1 MASLKYEISLLDRN
15 TRFALWQIKMQAV
28 LAQMD
33 LEDALLGIDKM
44 PSTLTDEEKKRK
56 DRKALTQLHLHL
68 SNEILQDVMKE
79 KTAAALW
86 KRLEQICMS
95 KTLTSKLH
103 MKQRLYAHRLEEGA
117 SVHEHLTV
125 FKEILSNLEAMEVQY
140 DKEDLGLILLC
151 SLPPSYL
158 TFRDTILYSRE
169 SLTVDEVYDSLTS
182 YDKMKHLVVKPD
194 SQGEGLIVRGRQDRN
209 TDDDRGRTQER
220 NHRGKSKGRSKSS
233 NRGKTCNFCKKK
245 GHIKSECY
253 KLQNKIKREAA
264 NQKEKQP
271 ENSGEADV
279 VEDYSDGELLVASV
293 NDSKVSEEWI
303 LDSGCT
309 FHMSPNR
316 DWFTTY
322 ETVSEGVVLMGN
334 NASCKIAGVGTI
346 KVKMFDGIVR
356 TLSDVRYVPEL
367 KINLISLSTLDS
379 KGYRY
384 TAESGVLKI
393 SKGSLVVM
401 KGQRKTAKLY
411 VLQGSTVTGDAAVA
425 SSSLSDD
432 DITKLWH
439 MRLGHMSENGM
450 VELSKRGLLDG
461 QGICKLNFCE
471 HCVFGKRKRVRFT
484 RGIHNT
490 KETLEY
496 IHSDL
501 WGPSR
506 VPSRGGAN
514 YMLTFIDDFSRK
526 VWAFFL
532 KQKSD
537 VFSAFKSWKIM
548 IEKQTGKQIKYLR
561 TDNGLE
567 FCSDEFNRL
576 CKSEGIVRHLTVR
589 HTPQQNGVAE
599 RMNRTIMEKVR
610 CMLSNANL
618 PKSFWAE
625 AASTACFLINR
636 SPSVAIEKK
645 TPQEVWS
652 GNPANYSDL
661 KIFGCPAYAHVNNGK
676 LEPRSIKCVFLG
688 YKAGVKGYKLWC
700 PENRKVVISRDVVFD
715 ETAMLPNLSL
725 KDSSNKENQKQ
736 VEHQINTES
745 TPQVS
750 TKIENRVA
758 SSPQYSIAKNR
769 TKREIKPP
777 KKYAEADLVAYA
789 LNVAEDIDANQEPS
803 NYSEAISC
811 EDSEK
816 WMFAMQEEMES
827 LHKNKTWDLVKLP
840 KGKKTVRCKWV
851 FKKKEGT
858 PGVEEPKYKARL
870 VAKGYSQVPGVDFT
884 DVFSPVVKHS
894 SIRALL
900 GIVAMHDLE
909 LEQLDVKTAFLH
921 GELEEDIYMQQP
933 EGFRVSEKEDY
944 VCLLKKSL
952 YGLKQSPRQW
962 YKRFDSFMTSHD
974 FKRSSFDSCV
984 YFKKNNDGSFVY
996 LLLYVDDMLIAA
1008 KDKGEIRKVKAQLS
1022 EEFEMKDLGP
1032 AKKILGMEILRDR
1045 KTSKLYLSQKGYI
1058 EKLLCRFNM
1067 RSAKPVSTPL
1077 AAHFRL
1083 SSALSPQSD
1092 DEIEYMSHVPY
1103 SSAVGSLMYA
1113 MVCSR
1118 PDLSYAVSAVSRY
1131 MVNLGKEHWKTV
1143 QWILRYL
1150 RGTTDVCLQFGRT
1163 EDGVIGYVDADFA
1176 GDLDR
1181 RRSLTGYVF
1190 TIGGCAISW
1199 KATLQTTVA
1208 LSTTEAEYMAI
1219 TEACKEAIWLKG
1231 LFSELNEDLQIST
1244 VFCDSQ
1250 SAIFLTKD
1258 QMFHERTKHI
1268 DVRYHFVRDI
1278 IARGD
1283 IVVSKISTHENPA
1296 DMMTK
1301 SLPITKFEH
1310 CLDLIQGPS
1319 LGEDQHDSQLRMVN
1333 AISSRTH
1340 EIDYEMNMLSAKVN
1354 RKHSDVETTSADG
1367 KDTNGGKHRSSEGKL
1382 SNKESRSRVLN
1393 RSVVKSKSDM
1403 ASKIRKTPAGT
1414 RTAVQ
1419 KSKFDQ
1425 KEEIRKRIEELRIQ
1439 RQKRIAERSA
1449 AKGLNPV
1456 TSRKNSI
1463 GTKTSTTSLKNQP
1476 LNQETKKL
1484 PKPALRSSTI
1494 EHLATA
1500 RKSAELKSNQPKKS
1514 ASKENSS
1521 STTGSQKVKSSTNK
1535 VKGSDKKSGTNKV
1548 LSCDKDPREK
1558 VSEEITFESE
1568 ATQQTAIVDD
1578 FKDVQELQSITS
1590 IMKPEECEILQRK
1603 TSSESKNS
1611 NANMLTEDNKPLQS
1625 DHLKAKDFDEDVPEM
1640 ITVDSIPPSP
1650 DKTVKFST
1658 VNVGTNSEVNGK
1670 DTSGRVIAEI
1680 EISTP
1685 PPNEAIEME
1694 PSVHSRKKWNNG
1706 ENSPK
1711 ASKRFRKLL
1720 FFGKRT
1726 RNSTKTDF
1734 IAIVNSC

>member
-1 MASLKYEISLLDRN
+1 MASLKYEIPLLDRN

-79 KTAAALW
+79 KTAA
-86 KRLEQICMS
+86 
-95 KTLTSKLH
+95 LH
-103 MKQRLYAHRLEEGA
+103 YGKARTNMYVENSNKQVAYEAA
-117 SVHEHLTV
+117 S
-125 FKEILSNLEAMEVQY
+125 
-140 DKEDLGLILLC
+140 LC
-151 SLPPSYL
+151 SS
-158 TFRDTILYSRE
+158 FGGRCGE
-169 SLTVDEVYDSLTS
+169 SL
-182 YDKMKHLVVKPD
+182 
-194 SQGEGLIVRGRQDRN
+194 IARGRQDRN
-209 TDDDRGRTQER
+209 TDNDRGRTQER
-220 NHRGKSKGRSKSS
+220 NPRSKSKGRSKSS

-264 NQKEKQP
+264 NQKGKQP

-293 NDSKVSEEWI
+293 NDSKCLKV
-303 LDSGCT
+303 
-309 FHMSPNR
+309 F
-316 DWFTTY
+316 
-322 ETVSEGVVLMGN
+322 LMGN

-346 KVKMFDGIVR
+346 KVKMFDGVVR
-356 TLSDVRYVPEL
+356 TLSD
-367 KINLISLSTLDS
+367 
-379 KGYRY
+379 
-384 TAESGVLKI
+384 
-393 SKGSLVVM
+393 
-401 KGQRKTAKLY
+401 
-411 VLQGSTVTGDAAVA
+411 GSTVTGDAAVA

-471 HCVFGKRKRVRFT
+471 HCVFGKQKRVRFT

-490 KETLEY
+490 KGTLS
-496 IHSDL
+496 IFIL
-501 WGPSR
+501 IC
-506 VPSRGGAN
+506 GGHP
-514 YMLTFIDDFSRK
+514 
-526 VWAFFL
+526 
-532 KQKSD
+532 
-537 VFSAFKSWKIM
+537 
-548 IEKQTGKQIKYLR
+548 ECLR
-561 TDNGLE
+561 E
-567 FCSDEFNRL
+567 
-576 CKSEGIVRHLTVR
+576 
-589 HTPQQNGVAE
+589 QNGVAE

-625 AASTACFLINR
+625 AAASTACFLINR

-661 KIFGCPAYAHVNNGK
+661 KIFGCPAYAH
-676 LEPRSIKCVFLG
+676 RC
-688 YKAGVKGYKLWC
+688 C
-700 PENRKVVISRDVVFD
+700 FD

-769 TKREIKPP
+769 NKREIKPP

-840 KGKKTVRCKWV
+840 KGKKT
-851 FKKKEGT
+851 
-858 PGVEEPKYKARL
+858 
-870 VAKGYSQVPGVDFT
+870 GYSQVPGVDFT

-933 EGFRVSEKEDY
+933 EGFTVSEKEDY

-952 YGLKQSPRQW
+952 Y
-962 YKRFDSFMTSHD
+962 
-974 FKRSSFDSCV
+974 
-984 YFKKNNDGSFVY
+984 
-996 LLLYVDDMLIAA
+996 AA

-1131 MVNLGKEHWKTV
+1131 MANPGKEHWKAV

-1244 VFCDSQ
+1244 PNCL
-1250 SAIFLTKD
+1250 LTK
-1258 QMFHERTKHI
+1258 ELKA
-1268 DVRYHFVRDI
+1268 RYFPLSDI
-1278 IARGD
+1278 
-1283 IVVSKISTHENPA
+1283 
-1296 DMMTK
+1296 
-1301 SLPITKFEH
+1301 F
-1310 CLDLIQGPS
+1310 
-1319 LGEDQHDSQLRMVN
+1319 
-1333 AISSRTH
+1333 
-1340 EIDYEMNMLSAKVN
+1340 SAKVGSYPSFTWRSLYSVRELITDGLVWHIGN
-1354 RKHSDVETTSADG
+1354 GNNVNIWNDPWLPGHGNNWTHDTLVWKHEATGEYSVKSG
-1367 KDTNGGKHRSSEGKL
+1367 Y
-1382 SNKESRSRVLN
+1382 RVLITEQLQIN
-1393 RSVVKSKSDM
+1393 D
-1403 ASKIRKTPAGT
+1403 P
-1414 RTAVQ
+1414 
-1419 KSKFDQ
+1419 
-1425 KEEIRKRIEELRIQ
+1425 
-1439 RQKRIAERSA
+1439 
-1449 AKGLNPV
+1449 
-1456 TSRKNSI
+1456 NSI
-1463 GTKTSTTSLKNQP
+1463 TTAKY
-1476 LNQETKKL
+1476 
-1484 PKPALRSSTI
+1484 
-1494 EHLATA
+1494 
-1500 RKSAELKSNQPKKS
+1500 
-1514 ASKENSS
+1514 
-1521 STTGSQKVKSSTNK
+1521 
-1535 VKGSDKKSGTNKV
+1535 
-1548 LSCDKDPREK
+1548 
-1558 VSEEITFESE
+1558 
-1568 ATQQTAIVDD
+1568 
-1578 FKDVQELQSITS
+1578 
-1590 IMKPEECEILQRK
+1590 
-1603 TSSESKNS
+1603 
-1611 NANMLTEDNKPLQS
+1611 
-1625 DHLKAKDFDEDVPEM
+1625 KDFYQM
-1640 ITVDSIPPSP
+1640 
-1650 DKTVKFST
+1650 
-1658 VNVGTNSEVNGK
+1658 
-1670 DTSGRVIAEI
+1670 
-1680 EISTP
+1680 
-1685 PPNEAIEME
+1685 
-1694 PSVHSRKKWNNG
+1694 
-1706 ENSPK
+1706 
-1711 ASKRFRKLL
+1711 L
-1720 FFGKRT
+1720 
-1726 RNSTKTDF
+1726 
-1734 IAIVNSC
+1734 

>member
-1 MASLKYEISLLDRN
+1 MASLKYEIPLLDRN
-15 TRFALWQIKMQAV
+15 TRFALWQIKMQA
-28 LAQMD
+28 
-33 LEDALLGIDKM
+33 
-44 PSTLTDEEKKRK
+44 
-56 DRKALTQLHLHL
+56 
-68 SNEILQDVMKE
+68 DVMKE

-95 KTLTSKLH
+95 KTLTSQLH

-151 SLPPSYL
+151 SLPPSYS

-209 TDDDRGRTQER
+209 TDDDRGR
-220 NHRGKSKGRSKSS
+220 
-233 NRGKTCNFCKKK
+233 NRTEIIVG
-245 GHIKSECY
+245 
-253 KLQNKIKREAA
+253 
-264 NQKEKQP
+264 KQP
-271 ENSGEADV
+271 ENSGGEADV

-293 NDSKVSEEWI
+293 NDSK
-303 LDSGCT
+303 CC
-309 FHMSPNR
+309 
-316 DWFTTY
+316 
-322 ETVSEGVVLMGN
+322 LMGN

-346 KVKMFDGIVR
+346 KVKMFDGVVR
-356 TLSDVRYVPEL
+356 TLSDV
-367 KINLISLSTLDS
+367 
-379 KGYRY
+379 RY

-411 VLQGSTVTGDAAVA
+411 VLQGSTVTGDVAVA

-471 HCVFGKRKRVRFT
+471 HCVFGKQKRVRFT
-484 RGIHNT
+484 RGIHNPRR
-490 KETLEY
+490 KRWS
-496 IHSDL
+496 I
-501 WGPSR
+501 
-506 VPSRGGAN
+506 
-514 YMLTFIDDFSRK
+514 FILIYGDHPECLR
-526 VWAFFL
+526 
-532 KQKSD
+532 
-537 VFSAFKSWKIM
+537 
-548 IEKQTGKQIKYLR
+548 ETGKQIKYLR

-599 RMNRTIMEKVR
+599 RIEQNNHGEGSMYVV
-610 CMLSNANL
+610 NANL
-618 PKSFWAE
+618 PKSFWVE

-661 KIFGCPAYAHVNNGK
+661 KIFGCPAYA
-676 LEPRSIKCVFLG
+676 
-688 YKAGVKGYKLWC
+688 
-700 PENRKVVISRDVVFD
+700 
-715 ETAMLPNLSL
+715 
-725 KDSSNKENQKQ
+725 
-736 VEHQINTES
+736 
-745 TPQVS
+745 
-750 TKIENRVA
+750 
-758 SSPQYSIAKNR
+758 
-769 TKREIKPP
+769 
-777 KKYAEADLVAYA
+777 
-789 LNVAEDIDANQEPS
+789 NQEPS

-811 EDSEK
+811 EDSDSK

-870 VAKGYSQVPGVDFT
+870 VAKGYGQVPGVDFT

-933 EGFRVSEKEDY
+933 EGFTVSEKEDY

-962 YKRFDSFMTSHD
+962 YKRFDSFMTSHN

-1083 SSALSPQSD
+1083 SSTLSPQSD

-1131 MVNLGKEHWKTV
+1131 MANPGKEHWKAV

-1310 CLDLIQGPS
+1310 CLDL
-1319 LGEDQHDSQLRMVN
+1319 
-1333 AISSRTH
+1333 
-1340 EIDYEMNMLSAKVN
+1340 
-1354 RKHSDVETTSADG
+1354 
-1367 KDTNGGKHRSSEGKL
+1367 
-1382 SNKESRSRVLN
+1382 
-1393 RSVVKSKSDM
+1393 
-1403 ASKIRKTPAGT
+1403 
-1414 RTAVQ
+1414 
-1419 KSKFDQ
+1419 
-1425 KEEIRKRIEELRIQ
+1425 
-1439 RQKRIAERSA
+1439 
-1449 AKGLNPV
+1449 
-1456 TSRKNSI
+1456 
-1463 GTKTSTTSLKNQP
+1463 
-1476 LNQETKKL
+1476 
-1484 PKPALRSSTI
+1484 
-1494 EHLATA
+1494 
-1500 RKSAELKSNQPKKS
+1500 
-1514 ASKENSS
+1514 
-1521 STTGSQKVKSSTNK
+1521 
-1535 VKGSDKKSGTNKV
+1535 
-1548 LSCDKDPREK
+1548 
-1558 VSEEITFESE
+1558 
-1568 ATQQTAIVDD
+1568 
-1578 FKDVQELQSITS
+1578 
-1590 IMKPEECEILQRK
+1590 
-1603 TSSESKNS
+1603 
-1611 NANMLTEDNKPLQS
+1611 
-1625 DHLKAKDFDEDVPEM
+1625 
-1640 ITVDSIPPSP
+1640 
-1650 DKTVKFST
+1650 
-1658 VNVGTNSEVNGK
+1658 VG
-1670 DTSGRVIAEI
+1670 
-1680 EISTP
+1680 
-1685 PPNEAIEME
+1685 
-1694 PSVHSRKKWNNG
+1694 VH
-1706 ENSPK
+1706 
-1711 ASKRFRKLL
+1711 
-1720 FFGKRT
+1720 
-1726 RNSTKTDF
+1726 
-1734 IAIVNSC
+1734 C

>member
-15 TRFALWQIKMQAV
+15 TKFALWQIKMQAV
-28 LAQMD
+28 LVQID
-33 LEDALLGIDKM
+33 LEDALLGIDKI

-68 SNEILQDVMKE
+68 SNEILQDVIKE
-79 KTAAALW
+79 KTATALW
-86 KRLEQICMS
+86 KRLKQICMS

-103 MKQRLYAHRLEEGA
+103 MKQRFYAHCLEEGA

-151 SLPPSYL
+151 SLPPSYS

-169 SLTVDEVYDSLTS
+169 SVTVDEVYDSLTS
-182 YDKMKHLVVKPD
+182 YDKMKHLVVKLD
-194 SQGEGLIVRGRQDRN
+194 SQGDGLIVRGRQDRN
-209 TDDDRGRTQER
+209 ADDDRGRTQEQ
-220 NHRGKSKGRSKSS
+220 NPRGKSKGRSKSS

-253 KLQNKIKREAA
+253 KLQNKIKREGA
-264 NQKEKQP
+264 NQKGKQP

-279 VEDYSDGELLVASV
+279 VEDYSDGKLLVASI

-322 ETVSEGVVLMGN
+322 KTVSEDVVLMGN
-334 NASCKIAGVGTI
+334 NASCKIAGVGII
-346 KVKMFDGIVR
+346 KVKMFDGVVR
-356 TLSDVRYVPEL
+356 TLSDVRHAPEL
-367 KINLISLSTLDS
+367 KRNLILLSTLDS

-393 SKGSLVVM
+393 SNGSLVVM
-401 KGQRKTAKLY
+401 KGQRKFAKLY

-432 DITKLWH
+432 DITKIWH
-439 MRLGHMSENGM
+439 MRLGHMSENGLTK
-450 VELSKRGLLDG
+450 LSKRGLLDG

-471 HCVFGKRKRVRFT
+471 HCVFGKQKRVRFT

-490 KETLEY
+490 KGMLEY

-501 WGPSR
+501 WGPSK

-514 YMLTFIDDFSRK
+514 YLLTFSNDFSRK

-567 FCSDEFNRL
+567 FCSDEFNKL
-576 CKSEGIVRHLTVR
+576 CKSEGIMRYLTVR

-599 RMNRTIMEKVR
+599 RMNRTIME
-610 CMLSNANL
+610 
-618 PKSFWAE
+618 
-625 AASTACFLINR
+625 
-636 SPSVAIEKK
+636 K

-661 KIFGCPAYAHVNNGK
+661 KIFGCPAYAQVDNEK

-688 YKAGVKGYKLWC
+688 YKVGVKGYKLWY
-700 PENRKVVISRDVVFD
+700 PENRKVVISRNVVFD
-715 ETAMLPNLSL
+715 ETAMIPNLSL

-745 TPQVS
+745 TPQAI
-750 TKIENRVA
+750 TKIENRVT

-769 TKREIKPP
+769 TRREIKPP
-777 KKYAEADLVAYA
+777 KKYAEADLVTYT

-803 NYSEAISC
+803 NYSEAVSC

-827 LHKNKTWDLVKLP
+827 LHKNRTWDLVKLP

-851 FKKKEGT
+851 FKKKKET
-858 PGVEEPKYKARL
+858 PGVKEPRYKARL
-870 VAKGYSQVPGVDFT
+870 VAKGYSQIPGVDFT
-884 DVFSPVVKHS
+884 DVFSPVVKHN

-909 LEQLDVKTAFLH
+909 LEQLDVKLH
-921 GELEEDIYMQQP
+921 FCMKNLRRIFTCNNQ
-933 EGFRVSEKEDY
+933 R
-944 VCLLKKSL
+944 
-952 YGLKQSPRQW
+952 SPRQW

-974 FKRSSFDSCV
+974 FKRSSLDSCV
-984 YFKKNNDGSFVY
+984 YFKKNSDGSFVY

-1045 KTSKLYLSQKGYI
+1045 
-1058 EKLLCRFNM
+1058 N
-1067 RSAKPVSTPL
+1067 SAKPVSTPL

-1083 SSALSPQSD
+1083 SSTLSPQSD

-1113 MVCSR
+1113 M
-1118 PDLSYAVSAVSRY
+1118 
-1131 MVNLGKEHWKTV
+1131 
-1143 QWILRYL
+1143 
-1150 RGTTDVCLQFGRT
+1150 FGRT
-1163 EDGVIGYVDADFA
+1163 KDGVIGYVDADFA

-1208 LSTTEAEYMAI
+1208 LSTAEAEYMAI
-1219 TEACKEAIWLKG
+1219 TE
-1231 LFSELNEDLQIST
+1231 ST
-1244 VFCDSQ
+1244 
-1250 SAIFLTKD
+1250 IFLTKD

-1301 SLPITKFEH
+1301 SLRITKFEH
-1310 CLDLIQGPS
+1310 CLDLVLCHVVPS
-1319 LGEDQHDSQLRMVN
+1319 LVKLRKEGLDGHEKIKSYIRWISLGFAIVEAVIVACYSLQYSIYAASYRYFGNVN
-1333 AISSRTH
+1333 MKATISDAKKLGQACDGDFFSFGLWCN
-1340 EIDYEMNMLSAKVN
+1340 DY
-1354 RKHSDVETTSADG
+1354 
-1367 KDTNGGKHRSSEGKL
+1367 
-1382 SNKESRSRVLN
+1382 
-1393 RSVVKSKSDM
+1393 DM
-1403 ASKIRKTPAGT
+1403 DLRPYLGL
-1414 RTAVQ
+1414 
-1419 KSKFDQ
+1419 
-1425 KEEIRKRIEELRIQ
+1425 EELM
-1439 RQKRIAERSA
+1439 
-1449 AKGLNPV
+1449 G
-1456 TSRKNSI
+1456 NS
-1463 GTKTSTTSLKNQP
+1463 
-1476 LNQETKKL
+1476 
-1484 PKPALRSSTI
+1484 
-1494 EHLATA
+1494 
-1500 RKSAELKSNQPKKS
+1500 
-1514 ASKENSS
+1514 
-1521 STTGSQKVKSSTNK
+1521 
-1535 VKGSDKKSGTNKV
+1535 
-1548 LSCDKDPREK
+1548 
-1558 VSEEITFESE
+1558 
-1568 ATQQTAIVDD
+1568 
-1578 FKDVQELQSITS
+1578 
-1590 IMKPEECEILQRK
+1590 
-1603 TSSESKNS
+1603 
-1611 NANMLTEDNKPLQS
+1611 DNL
-1625 DHLKAKDFDEDVPEM
+1625 LM
-1640 ITVDSIPPSP
+1640 YSP
-1650 DKTVKFST
+1650 
-1658 VNVGTNSEVNGK
+1658 
-1670 DTSGRVIAEI
+1670 
-1680 EISTP
+1680 
-1685 PPNEAIEME
+1685 
-1694 PSVHSRKKWNNG
+1694 
-1706 ENSPK
+1706 
-1711 ASKRFRKLL
+1711 
-1720 FFGKRT
+1720 
-1726 RNSTKTDF
+1726 
-1734 IAIVNSC
+1734 